1 MFQDSG
7 GKSRWM
13 SVSSSQPGLYSKF
26 LDSQG
31 FIVRPWTVSQTTTTP
46 IQKENPKINFLLR
59 ALQRNYMHL
68 FPRTTWQFSIIS
80 NSSSRGS
87 DTFWPARGSG
97 THIVPI
103 HICRQGTI
111 HISINYLSINSR
123 KTAFCQDF
131 CIFTLSG

>member
-31 FIVRPWTVSQTTTTP
+31 FIVRPWTVFQTTTTP

-87 DTFWPARGSG
+87 DSLHKYQAHTWYTYTSASK
-97 THIVPI
+97 IL
-103 HICRQGTI
+103 
-111 HISINYLSINSR
+111 N
-123 KTAFCQDF
+123 
-131 CIFTLSG
+131 TLK

>member
-31 FIVRPWTVSQTTTTP
+31 FIVRPWTVFQTTTTP

-87 DTFWPARGSG
+87 DTSSDLCRLVNVDMVCLPAC
-97 THIVPI
+97 THIHTKPSKHFFKNVLE
-103 HICRQGTI
+103 CLL
-111 HISINYLSINSR
+111 NKYLYLI
-123 KTAFCQDF
+123 
-131 CIFTLSG
+131 L